1 MRLPMLPIC
10 TRALLGAALV
20 GAGALATLPA
30 APAYAQEG
38 PGPQTMEDA
47 RDQGVLYFRKNLF
60 KQAMPL
66 LDKAYG
72 MPGGKD
78 DFTTVYFRGQTAY
91 KLLLLEKAFE
101 MAERAAAL
109 TEGDNR
115 REQNAKE
122 FQTELDSLFGKV
134 TLKAA
139 EGETNKEGRIFFES
153 RTGIINKEKRERFQT
168 IQERFKTTD
177 ITLPITVY
185 LPYGDYLANKVP
197 ITLAQGEPAP
207 EVEIYL
213 QVQRAEGDDD
223 NTMMWVGIGAGTA
236 AAVGLGVGAF
246 FLFGQEE
253 KDPQQVQRFLG
264 DGE

>member
-1 MRLPMLPIC
+1 MRPLNSTPGLRI
-10 TRALLGAALV
+10 TLAALLLGA
-20 GAGALATLPA
+20 GTLPLL
-30 APAYAQEG
+30 PSTPSFAQEG
-38 PGPQTMEDA
+38 GPQTMEDA

-60 KQAMPL
+60 KQAKPL
-66 LDKAYG
+66 LDKAYD

-91 KLLLLEKAFE
+91 KLLLLEQAFE
-101 MAERAAAL
+101 MSARAASL
-109 TEGDNR
+109 TEGDAR
-115 REQNAKE
+115 REENAKE
-122 FQTELDSLFGKV
+122 LQTELDSLFGKV

-139 EGETNKEGRIFFES
+139 EGETNAKGRIFFES
-153 RTGIINKEKRERFQT
+153 RTGIINKEKRERFQA

-197 ITLAQGEPAP
+197 LTLAQGEPAP

-213 QVQRAEGDDD
+213 QVQRTEGDDD

-236 AAVGLGVGAF
+236 AAIGLGVGAF

-253 KDPQQVQRFLG
+253 KDPAQLQVWTEL
-264 DGE
+264 

>member
-1 MRLPMLPIC
+1 MHPSLLTLCARTALAS
-10 TRALLGAALV
+10 ALLGAS
-20 GAGALATLPA
+20 LAVLPA
-30 APAYAQEG
+30 TPAMAQEG

-66 LDKAYG
+66 LDKAYD

-78 DFTTVYFRGQTAY
+78 DFNTVYYRAQTAY

-101 MAERAAAL
+101 MSTRAASL
-109 TEGDNR
+109 TDGDAR

-122 FQTELDSLFGKV
+122 LQTELDSLFGKV

-139 EGETNKEGRIFFES
+139 EGETNAKGRIFFES
-153 RTGIINKEKRERFQT
+153 RTGIINKEKRERFQA

-197 ITLAQGEPAP
+197 LTLAQGEPAP

-213 QVQRAEGDDD
+213 QVQRTEGDDD

-253 KDPQQVQRFLG
+253 KDPAQQQRFLG

>member
-1 MRLPMLPIC
+1 MRHRLSPRASRLSLAV
-10 TRALLGAALV
+10 ALLAGAALPIV
-20 GAGALATLPA
+20 PATAIAQDGAGA
-30 APAYAQEG
+30 
-38 PGPQTMEDA
+38 QTMEDV

-78 DFTTVYFRGQTAY
+78 DFTTVYFRAQAAY
-91 KLLLLEKAFE
+91 RLLLLETAFE
-101 MAERAAAL
+101 MSARAAQL
-109 TEGDNR
+109 TEGDSR

-122 FQTELDSLFGKV
+122 LQTELDSLFGKV

-139 EGETNKEGRIFFES
+139 EGETNKKGRIFFET
-153 RTGIINKEKRERFQT
+153 RTGIINKEKRQRFQA
-168 IQERFKTTD
+168 IQERFKSTD

-197 ITLAQGEPAP
+197 VTLAQGEPAP

-213 QVQRAEGDDD
+213 QVQREEED

-246 FLFGQEE
+246 LLWGVDDEPAPKVLSFSL
-253 KDPQQVQRFLG
+253 P
-264 DGE
+264 GE

>member
-1 MRLPMLPIC
+1 M
-10 TRALLGAALV
+10 
-20 GAGALATLPA
+20 
-30 APAYAQEG
+30 AQEG

-66 LDKAYG
+66 LDKAYD

-78 DFTTVYFRGQTAY
+78 DFNTVYYRAQTAY

-101 MAERAAAL
+101 MSTRAASL
-109 TEGDNR
+109 TDGDAR

-122 FQTELDSLFGKV
+122 LQTELDSLFGKV

-139 EGETNKEGRIFFES
+139 EGETNAKGRIFFES
-153 RTGIINKEKRERFQT
+153 RTGIINKEKRERFQA

-197 ITLAQGEPAP
+197 LTLAQGEPAP

-213 QVQRAEGDDD
+213 QVQRTEGDDD

-253 KDPQQVQRFLG
+253 KDPAQQQRFLG